1 MPAIILAAG
10 ASRRLGQPKQL
21 LSTHGET
28 LLGRTLRIVQ
38 EAGADPIF
46 VVLGANSESIASTLD
61 LSAARVISNP
71 EWERGISTS
80 IRAGV
85 SALVKT
91 EPRSRAVLML
101 VCDQPNLSSQHLQL
115 LMTAYDAGD
124 GQTIV
129 ASHYGGTEGI
139 PAIFPAALFA
149 SLQTLSGDN
158 GARQLLRTRDHQVI
172 AVPFANGEIDIDTP
186 EDLRRLLDT

>member
-1 MPAIILAAG
+1 MPTIILAAG

-21 LSTHGET
+21 LSTRGET

-71 EWERGISTS
+71 EWGRGISTS

-101 VCDQPNLSSQHLQL
+101 VCDQPNLSSQHLQQL
-115 LMTAYDAGD
+115 TAAYDAGD

-149 SLQTLSGDN
+149 DLQALSGDN
-158 GARQLLRTRDHQVI
+158 GARQLLRTSDLQVV
-172 AVPFANGEIDIDTP
+172 AVPFPNGEIDIDTP